1 MASTKNRKRLPKSV
15 YRRRQRNL
23 ILAMIGILLVLI
35 LSLVLVIRRRG
46 EDAPPDAPETTAAS
60 APDPAS
66 EPDAP
71 HGTDAPTE
79 PASDSP
85 VTGSPAQGEI
95 HFSESSITLT
105 LGETRKLQAT
115 DASEAAARA
124 VWSSSDSS
132 IASVTADG
140 TITAAAPGS
149 CTITA
154 SLPEDSAVFGRVT
167 VTVQPAQTDAPKKSD
182 AAEQTEP
189 IQKPTD
195 APAAQADPAE
205 PTYIQGILIANKT
218 YALPKTF
225 DPGVDPEAKAM
236 FDKMQKAAAQEGLNI
251 YISSGYRSYSYQVK
265 VYNSMVK
272 AYGKK
277 YADEVSARPGYSEH
291 QTGLVFDLN
300 TIDLSFGNTKESKWV
315 DAHAHEYGFIIRYP
329 EGKEAITGYSYEPWH
344 LRYLGVEN
352 ATKVFNSGLTLEE
365 YLGITS
371 KYPD

>member
-1 MASTKNRKRLPKSV
+1 MASTRKRKKLPKSV
-15 YRRRQRNL
+15 YKRRQRNL
-23 ILAMIGILLVLI
+23 ILTMIGILLVLI
-35 LSLVLVIRRRG
+35 LSLVLVIRRHG
-46 EDAPPDAPETTAAS
+46 EDTPPDAPGTTAAS
-60 APDPAS
+60 EASTKPDATEPVSDPVPEPSTPGTEDTDPAK
-66 EPDAP
+66 
-71 HGTDAPTE
+71 
-79 PASDSP
+79 
-85 VTGSPAQGEI
+85 GEI
-95 HFSESSITLT
+95 HMRDSQITLT
-105 LGETRKLQAT
+105 VGESRRLQAT
-115 DASEAAARA
+115 DASDDAAKA
-124 VWSSSDSS
+124 VWSSSDSR
-132 IASVTADG
+132 IAAVSADG
-140 TITAAAPGS
+140 AVIAVAPGS

-154 SLPEDSAVFGRVT
+154 TLSADSTVFGNVT
-167 VTVQPAQTDAPKKSD
+167 VTVVPAQTEGPKMSD
-182 AAEQTEP
+182 AADTIEPIPAKTEP
-189 IQKPTD
+189 
-195 APAAQADPAE
+195 PAAQADPTE

-236 FDKMQKAAAQEGLNI
+236 FDKMQKAAAQKGLNI
-251 YISSGYRSYSYQVK
+251 YISSGYRSYDYQVK

-300 TIDLSFGNTKESKWV
+300 SIDLSFAQTKESKWV

-329 EGKEAITGYSYEPWH
+329 EGKDAITGYSYEPWH

-352 ATKVFNSGLTLEE
+352 ATKVYNSGLTLEE

>member
-1 MASTKNRKRLPKSV
+1 MASTRKRKKLPKSV
-15 YRRRQRNL
+15 YKRRQRNL

-35 LSLVLVIRRRG
+35 LSLVLVIRRHG
-46 EDAPPDAPETTAAS
+46 EDTPPDASGTTAAS
-60 APDPAS
+60 EASTKPDATEPVSDPVPEPSTPGTEDTDPAK
-66 EPDAP
+66 
-71 HGTDAPTE
+71 
-79 PASDSP
+79 
-85 VTGSPAQGEI
+85 GEI
-95 HFSESSITLT
+95 HMRDSQITLT
-105 LGETRKLQAT
+105 VGESRRLQAT
-115 DASEAAARA
+115 DASDAAATA
-124 VWSSSDSS
+124 IWSSSDSR
-132 IASVTADG
+132 IAAVSADGAVTAV
-140 TITAAAPGS
+140 APGS

-154 SLPEDSAVFGRVT
+154 TLSADSTVFGNVT
-167 VTVQPAQTDAPKKSD
+167 VTVVPAQTESPENSD
-182 AAEQTEP
+182 EIRTTEP
-189 IQKPTD
+189 IPAKTEP
-195 APAAQADPAE
+195 PAAQADPTE

-251 YISSGYRSYSYQVK
+251 YISSGYRSYDYQVK

-300 TIDLSFGNTKESKWV
+300 SIDLSFAQTKESKWV

-329 EGKEAITGYSYEPWH
+329 EGKDAITGYSYEPWH

-352 ATKVFNSGLTLEE
+352 ATKVYNSGLTLEE